1 MAIAP
6 DGRATSPDRHLMV
19 SSRLRDRRHVLGLT
33 QKQVVTRLASLG
45 VSSTNKSLSSL
56 EHGAGIDV
64 GKLPE
69 LAVALDCTVTYL
81 LGLTNDPCSWE
92 PEGAAR
98 WGARPATPRP
108 AHTGRDNA
116 ASAAQVPVAASRS
129 RPDERAQPVPD
140 RAADPESERDQ
151 GGWILGPY
159 LSERT
164 RARGSRRL
172 SD

>member
-6 DGRATSPDRHLMV
+6 DGRATSPDRHLIV

-81 LGLTNDPCSWE
+81 LGLTNDPCSWQ
-92 PEGAAR
+92 PEGTAR

-108 AHTGRDNA
+108 ARTGRDAA
-116 ASAAQVPVAASRS
+116 ASPAQAPVASPRS
-129 RPDERAQPVPD
+129 RPDDRAQPVPD
-140 RAADPESERDQ
+140 GGHDPEQERDQ

-159 LSERT
+159 PSERT
-164 RARGSRRL
+164 RGRGSRRRA
-172 SD
+172 D